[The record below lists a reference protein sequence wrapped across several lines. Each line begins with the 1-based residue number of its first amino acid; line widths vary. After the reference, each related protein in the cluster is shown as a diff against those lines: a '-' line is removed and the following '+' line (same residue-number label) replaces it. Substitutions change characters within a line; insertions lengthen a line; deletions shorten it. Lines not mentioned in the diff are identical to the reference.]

1 MFKKQTYYDIFAFH
15 DLVDFAPTAF
25 PILYNSSTFF
35 QKLSY
40 QLNSN
45 LKHMA
50 TVRGKSV

>member
-1 MFKKQTYYDIFAFH
+1 MSKKQTYCDIFAFQA
-15 DLVDFAPTAF
+15 LADFAPRALL
-25 PILYNSSTFF
+25 ILYSTSGFF

-50 TVRGKSV
+50 TVREK